1 MQPWSPPEN
10 AIVLTDLLR
19 PSPPQH
25 HQQYQPQQQRYDY
38 VKQEPQLVPSRPRI
52 VELPP
57 LLPPRAPML
66 PAFSDVLRTTSPQH
80 FQHENQETA
89 ASVHLYGVV
98 IDKSSYT
105 TSTAVVT
112 EQYPTTFSATFMT
125 RPHAADYH
133 KSSGLVLPSLPATT
147 SVYAITSGD
156 MTPPGLVG
164 ARTRPI
170 ENVPPSPTSRP
181 ANRTCRFA
189 GCTHYVV
196 DHGLCVRH
204 GGGKRCTAEG
214 CTARAKHFG
223 RCWRHGG
230 SVECKAPECCNRAK
244 SRGFCWS
251 HGGGTKC
258 KTGACEKIAISNGLC
273 WAHGGGKRC
282 IVPGCRKQAYERTCN
297 YCNSHFQQ
305 YQLTALELA
314 RHNPSV

>member
-112 EQYPTTFSATFMT
+112 EQYPTTFSATFM
-125 RPHAADYH
+125 
-133 KSSGLVLPSLPATT
+133 
-147 SVYAITSGD
+147 I
-156 MTPPGLVG
+156 
-164 ARTRPI
+164 
-170 ENVPPSPTSRP
+170 
-181 ANRTCRFA
+181 
-189 GCTHYVV
+189 